1 MAKSVSINQ
10 IRLNHKFTRYGI
22 RWALQKKHRRN
33 EFDAKYSLLS
43 FNGERWI
50 TRAFPDTVEA
60 ARTWIRDNHI
70 YLP

>member
-1 MAKSVSINQ
+1 MRCKPITANS
-10 IRLNHKFTRYGI
+10 KFTRYGV
-22 RWALQKKHRRN
+22 RWSLHRQHIRN
-33 EFDAKYSLLS
+33 EFDAKYSLSS

-60 ARTWIRDNHI
+60 ARKWIYDNHI